1 MFWFFMQIV
10 ISLAISLLL
19 APKPSFDE
27 AKAATLEQWNFPT
40 AEDRAIPVI
49 WGKVLYKAMNDVWH
63 GDYEARPI
71 KKKMKTGMFSS
82 KNVIVG
88 YEYFLG
94 MMAALCWG
102 DDTLRLHN
110 IYSGENK
117 VSPLPEGG
125 WDGKEELQEGS
136 ESFYI
141 GAFTTVD
148 ILGEKTFFEK
158 IEGMKGYFSFRNG
171 HNNTQ
176 SSYLA
181 KHLEI
186 NPVYE
191 GLAYVIFEK
200 FMWGEGASL
209 KALSFELSRYPKNTL
224 GQLAANCQ
232 IGDDANPAF
241 IVFEVLTNTQWGMGM
256 ESTLLDVQS
265 FEVAAQTLY
274 EESMGVSLTADTTAT
289 ANTMIAEVLR
299 TVDGCI
305 VLNSQTGQY
314 EFRLVREGY
323 DIDNLK
329 VLDESNVVEV
339 RDYSRAALDKLMSEV
354 RVSFK
359 SRANMYETRSVATQ
373 NLGVFHSR
381 NTSEFKDSTYNAVT
395 SVELANR
402 LAMRDLVA
410 ASSDLASLEIVC
422 TREAADLNVGDVFIF
437 KFAPLSIEQQVY
449 RVTSVDY
456 GTIRNGMVT
465 LTATADVFGMMH
477 NSYSNDVESEYS
489 TFSRMPIAANNI
501 EFIEAPYWLGQDAA
515 RFYACVERPST
526 AESSFELMVR
536 DLGLTAY
543 SDVEGP
549 YAFTQRATVS
559 GAAGNIITLDS
570 DYTPYVEVASDED
583 LKQGVNLCLIISDQG
598 QEWVSI
604 KSATYDLTTQ
614 TTSCEVWRGCLDT
627 VPKAHVGGVMWFVD
641 EAGQIVDYDFDVA
654 SELMVRT
661 RTQVSLQEQANASVR
676 AVNITN
682 RRNKPLPAASVQASF
697 LNGVQVS
704 WVRKGY
710 IHDVQPFDS
719 QADVDSGW
727 SYEVSLIDSND
738 AVVATSTVASNQVT
752 FADVLSLDGLRVKIV
767 THGAAGESEAVIT

>member
-1 MFWFFMQIV
+1 MFWFFMQI
-10 ISLAISLLL
+10 IASMAISLLL
-19 APKPSFDE
+19 APKPSYDE
-27 AKAATLEQWNFPT
+27 AKAATLDQWNFPS
-40 AEDRAIPVI
+40 AADKPIPVI
-49 WGKVLYKAMNDVWH
+49 WGRVLYNSMNDIWH

-71 KKKMKTGMFSS
+71 KKKVKTGMFSS
-82 KNVIVG
+82 KKITVG
-88 YEYFLG
+88 YEYILS
-94 MMAALCWG
+94 MVAALCFG
-102 DDTLRLHN
+102 DDTLVLHN

-117 VSPLPEGG
+117 VSPLPDGG
-125 WDGKEELQEGS
+125 WNGKTELNEGS
-136 ESFYI
+136 TLNYI
-141 GAFTTVD
+141 GTFS
-148 ILGEKTFFEK
+148 EKDSTSFEK
-158 IEGMKGYFSFRNG
+158 IEGMKGWYSFKNG
-171 HNNTQ
+171 YKNKA
-176 SSYLA
+176 SEYLDQLL
-181 KHLEI
+181 KI
-186 NPVYE
+186 NPAYE
-191 GLAYVIFEK
+191 GLAYVVFER
-200 FMWGEGASL
+200 FMWGTGAAL
-209 KALSFELSRYPKNTL
+209 KALGFELSRYPKNTS
-224 GQLAANCQ
+224 GQLAENCK
-232 IGDDANPAF
+232 IGQDANPAF
-241 IVFEVLTNTQWGMGM
+241 IIYEVLTNKVWGLG
-256 ESTLLDVQS
+256 ESPSDFDLES
-265 FEVAAQTLY
+265 FEMVAQRLY
-274 EESMGVSLTADTTAT
+274 EEKMGVSLIVDSVSAAKTVV
-289 ANTMIAEVLR
+289 NEMLR
-299 TVDGCI
+299 TVDGCF
-305 VLNSQTGQY
+305 VLNSKTGLH
-314 EFRLVREGY
+314 EIKLVRDDY
-323 DIDNLK
+323 NINDLAI
-329 VLDESNVVEV
+329 LDESSVVEV
-339 RDYSRAALDKLMSEV
+339 RDHSRAALDKLVSEI

-359 SRANMYETRSVATQ
+359 SRANMYETRSVARQ
-373 NLGVFHSR
+373 NLGVFFSR
-381 NTSEFKDSTYNAVT
+381 NTTEFKDTAYNAVT
-395 SVELANR
+395 SEELAWK
-402 LAMRDLVA
+402 LAWRDLVA

-477 NSYSNDVESEYS
+477 NSYSSDVESEYN

-559 GAAGNIITLDS
+559 GAAGNIITLDG
-570 DYTPYVEVASDED
+570 DYTTYVESVSDED
-583 LKQGVNLCLIISDQG
+583 LKQGVNLCLVISEQG

-604 KSATYDLTTQ
+604 KSATYDLATQ
-614 TTSCEVWRGCLDT
+614 TTRCEVWRGCLDT

-719 QADVDSGW
+719 QTDVDSGW

-738 AVVATSTVASNQVT
+738 AVVATSTVADNQVT
-752 FADVLSLDGLRVKIV
+752 FDEVLSLNGLKIKV
-767 THGAAGESEAVIT
+767 ITHGVAGESEAVVI